1 MRLARIVRALRH
13 RNYRLFFAGQSISLI
28 GTWMQRVAMNWLV
41 YRMTGSPV
49 LLGVVNFTGQAPTLL
64 FTPLAGVMA
73 DRYDRHRLLI
83 ATQVMAMVQAF
94 VIAALVLTHVI
105 AVWHLV
111 LLSLFL
117 GIVNAFDTPIR
128 QSMIVELIENREDL
142 GNAIALNSSMVNG
155 ARLVGPSIA
164 GILIATVGEGVCFL
178 LNAISYVAVIAALM
192 AITVIP
198 RYVRAERPQIWQ
210 AWREGVAYVL
220 GSPPIRSVLLL
231 LAVVSF
237 MGMPYSTLLPIFAQD
252 VLHGGA
258 QTLGFLMGAA
268 GVGALVGAMFL
279 ASRDSVRGLETVLV
293 VAAMIFGGGLIA
305 FSQSR
310 VVWLSLGFMLFSG
323 FGMMVHMAAS
333 NTLVQ
338 TYVDDDKRG
347 RVMSLYTMSLRGMV
361 PLGSLVAGW
370 LASYIGAPAT
380 LTLGGVCCV
389 LAAFIFA
396 TRRATIKASA
406 LIGCAILSSWLS
418 PTAELSSAVGLF

>member
-1 MRLARIVRALRH
+1 MRLQRIVRALRH
-13 RNYRLFFAGQSISLI
+13 RNFRLFFAGQSISSI
-28 GTWMQRVAMNWLV
+28 GTWMQRVAMSWLV
-41 YRMTGSPV
+41 YRLTGSAL

-64 FTPLAGVMA
+64 FTPFAGVIA

-83 ATQVMAMVQAF
+83 ATQVMAMVQAAL
-94 VIAALVLTHVI
+94 IAVLVLTHVI

-111 LLSLFL
+111 VLSLFL

-128 QSMIVELIENREDL
+128 QAMVVEMIENREDL
-142 GNAIALNSSMVNG
+142 SNAIALNSSMVNG
-155 ARLVGPSIA
+155 ARLVGPSVA
-164 GILIATVGEGVCFL
+164 GILIATVGEGLCFL
-178 LNAISYVAVIAALM
+178 LNAISYVAVIVALM
-192 AITVIP
+192 AMTIAP
-198 RYVRAERPQIWQ
+198 KYVRMQRPRLWQ
-210 AWREGVAYVL
+210 AWREGVIYAFESL
-220 GSPPIRSVLLL
+220 PIRSVLLL

-237 MGMPYSTLLPIFAQD
+237 MGMPYATLLPIFAQE

-268 GVGALVGAMFL
+268 GIGALAGAMFL
-279 ASRDSVRGLETVLV
+279 ASRDNVLGLETVLV

-310 VVWLSLGFMLFSG
+310 VFWLSLGLMVVCG

-338 TYVDDDKRG
+338 TFVDDDKRG

-361 PLGSLVAGW
+361 PLGSLIAGG
-370 LASYIGAPAT
+370 LASHIGAPAT

-389 LAAFIFA
+389 VGACIFA
-396 TRRATIKASA
+396 SRRTAFKAPATPESR
-406 LIGCAILSSWLS
+406 
-418 PTAELSSAVGLF
+418 